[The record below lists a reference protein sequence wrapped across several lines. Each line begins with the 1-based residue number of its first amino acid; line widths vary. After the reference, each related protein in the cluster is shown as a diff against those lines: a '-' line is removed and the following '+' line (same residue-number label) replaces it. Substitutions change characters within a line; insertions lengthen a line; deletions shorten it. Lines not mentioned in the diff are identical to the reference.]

1 MNVLVKGI
9 RQNGPVFMSFIRD
22 ESIKYLGS
30 VLVGCWSKSKDQIL
44 KQKQLLSPNVQPD
57 YDFND

>member
-9 RQNGPVFMSFIRD
+9 RQNGPVFMFFVGD

-30 VLVGCWSKSKDQIL
+30 VSVGCWSKSKDQIL